1 MQMAAPLEI
10 AISCADMERMI
21 AFYCDV
27 LGCTLFDQVEVPP
40 AVARTVPLA
49 RAGYRVCRLQT
60 TSGERIKFVEPKQP
74 RAAVPPSAPG
84 TDPESDPESDGV
96 MMREH
101 AFYLTFIVEDL
112 DALLEAL
119 RTKGVELMAGG
130 GKTEIRRGFFI
141 AFAHDPEGNVLE
153 FNQYADLAGYR
164 PDLDQWRPLRLP
176 AGAGANQT

>member
-1 MQMAAPLEI
+1 MAAPLEI

-74 RAAVPPSAPG
+74 RAAVPRADSAA
-84 TDPESDPESDGV
+84 DGV

-176 AGAGANQT
+176 AGAGAAAP

>member
-10 AISCADMERMI
+10 AISCADMDRMI

-27 LGCTLFDQVEVPP
+27 LGCTPFDQVEVPP

-60 TSGERIKFVEPKQP
+60 TSGERIKFVEPKAP
-74 RAAVPPSAPG
+74 RAAVAK
-84 TDPESDPESDGV
+84 TDPKADGV

-112 DALLEAL
+112 DAAL
-119 RTKGVELMAGG
+119 AKLQDKGVALLDG
-130 GKTEIRRGFFI
+130 GKKVEIRPGFFI

-153 FNQYADLAGYR
+153 FNQYADLARYR

-176 AGAGANQT
+176 ASDQAAQ